1 VELNT
6 YSVWSVTV
14 YHVDRMATS
23 LSVNKC
29 PICQEDVKDPRLLPC
44 IHSFCLECLENYCRS
59 ESKLPGDDV
68 PCPEC
73 RHEFQI
79 PEDGVAGLTVRTH
92 DKESAHS
99 ASPGHQGGDHYC
111 IEHRE
116 RVKIYCFDCQKNMC
130 SMCYYE
136 LHKNNKTQHK
146 SERIDVVVQE
156 FPRHIDD
163 EIKQVTSRIESFR
176 ATAAHV
182 EAESCKLL
190 GRMQATEREIK
201 NKGEEVK
208 QSFTRL
214 IDRQVSDLLH
224 KLQSMKS
231 AAEKEVQLQT
241 DAVQLALTELE
252 SFRTSS
258 EMKSKGSPSDITQA
272 SGDVRVRTKELLQ
285 KHVIPGEYHAP
296 SYKFT
301 PVNTDQLLRDD
312 QNFVGHVTEVNDPG
326 MCTVIVNMF

>member
-1 VELNT
+1 
-6 YSVWSVTV
+6 
-14 YHVDRMATS
+14 MATS
-23 LSVNKC
+23 LSVKKC
-29 PICQEDVKDPRLLPC
+29 PICQDEIKDPRLLPC

-59 ESKLPGDDV
+59 KSKLPGDDV

-79 PEDGVAGLTVRTH
+79 PKDGVAGLTVRTH
-92 DKESAHS
+92 DKEAAPSVS
-99 ASPGHQGGDHYC
+99 REHQGGDHYC

-146 SERIDVVVQE
+146 SEQIDVVVQE
-156 FPRHIDD
+156 FARHIDD

-176 ATAAHV
+176 VTAAHI
-182 EAESCKLL
+182 EEESSKYL
-190 GRMQATEREIK
+190 GSMQATEREIK
-201 NKGEEVK
+201 TRGAEVK

-231 AAEKEVQLQT
+231 AAVKEAKSQA
-241 DAVQLALTELE
+241 DAVQLAVTELE

-258 EMKSKGSPSDITQA
+258 LELKSKCSPSDIGLTQA
-272 SGDVRVRTKELLQ
+272 ASDVRVRANELLQ
-285 KHVIPGEYHAP
+285 KHVIPGEYLAP

-301 PVNTDQLLRDD
+301 PVNTEQLLRDD
-312 QNFVGHVTEVNDPG
+312 QNFVGHVTEVQGIQCDVGLPSS
-326 MCTVIVNMF
+326 VILNLF